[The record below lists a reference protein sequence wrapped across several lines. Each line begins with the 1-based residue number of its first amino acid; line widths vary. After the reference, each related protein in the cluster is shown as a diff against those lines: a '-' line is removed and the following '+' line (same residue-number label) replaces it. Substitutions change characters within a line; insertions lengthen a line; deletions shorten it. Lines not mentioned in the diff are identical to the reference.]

1 MSPASSGNHHL
12 GACIQQSAEYS
23 KPKGFYINHP
33 IKLSNLGERRMV
45 YDACAGPATG
55 SQTEAAYVASTIGH
69 STPAEAAAA
78 GDTSDISTK
87 TIGTIN

>member
-1 MSPASSGNHHL
+1 
-12 GACIQQSAEYS
+12 
-23 KPKGFYINHP
+23 
-33 IKLSNLGERRMV
+33 MV

-55 SQTEAAYVASTIGH
+55 SQTEAAYVASTIDH
-69 STPAEAAAA
+69 STPAEAAVA